1 MKLVVESGGVL
12 LIKLVNE
19 KEFKLKNKEKIKK
32 SNLNFIELYLVKC
45 KIKFFGI

>member
-32 SNLNFIELYLVKC
+32 SNLKFIELYLVKC